1 MVLKIIA
8 NLNGGDLVTPDNE
21 LTYKIYGSADNY
33 ASPIATLGSAINDAK
48 VSVTSGVVT
57 IDNVDVG
64 TEDEFKISSVDE
76 AGNEAELS
84 NSSLNKLYVRP
95 AGTTYGDS
103 SGDSYANAWSGFNNV
118 DNAKCEGNT
127 LVVSGTHT
135 ENFNVGFNG
144 TISFNDEAG
153 SGEID
158 ATGIATGMNINGF
171 DCILNN
177 PIINNA
183 TVQNIYFEDSIS
195 TVNSATLNNSSNQ
208 GVQHWSGSN
217 VTYNGVIVS
226 NDNEDE
232 GMSGHLDALVTIN
245 GTFESKRNGQA
256 AINHIEDSKFT
267 INGLVDFSDN
277 VTADVFST
285 NATTARSCKC
295 TINSNNT
302 GLVLLASGG
311 SEIEMNAGIYQDV
324 KITTEGFIKADNV
337 IIQDLSE
344 FDGSLDVSNSY
355 IVISDYQVRSS
366 SPLKVRNCNI
376 DLRTVSGNITIID
389 GDIVDIQRSRINCA
403 NAFADQIITNAS
415 GNLIL
420 NHNEFINIPD
430 SKFAIVVE
438 DTSLSNIIDNNVID
452 GNVNGRG
459 ILTQQNVT
467 INNNVFID
475 TAIRVFLQQ
484 SATLTMNNCLSFN
497 ADTDRTSEGTLIENN
512 ELTTDPLFTDS
523 ANNDYSLQALSPCI
537 GAGIAVF
544 ETLGID
550 TANFGSITVVPIIVT
565 KEQTNPPNIG
575 VFA

>member
-1 MVLKIIA
+1 MSNWGKGVINNIGWGQGA
-8 NLNGGDLVTPDNE
+8 NNDIGWGS
-21 LTYKIYGSADNY
+21 IYAQ
-33 ASPIATLGSAINDAK
+33 
-48 VSVTSGVVT
+48 
-57 IDNVDVG
+57 
-64 TEDEFKISSVDE
+64 
-76 AGNEAELS
+76 S
-84 NSSLNKLYVRP
+84 NSGLTLLVSTVKLYVRP

-103 SGDSYANAWSGFNNV
+103 SGDSYDNAWNGFNNV

-135 ENFNVGFNG
+135 ERLAVGFNG

-158 ATGIATGMNINGF
+158 ATGINTGLSIDGF
-171 DCILNN
+171 NCILNN

-183 TVQNIYFEDSIS
+183 TVQNIYFKDSIT

-208 GVQHWSGSN
+208 GAQHWSGSN

-226 NDNEDE
+226 NDNDDE
-232 GMSGHLDALVTIN
+232 GMSGHLDAIVTID

-277 VTADVFST
+277 GTADIFCIH
-285 NATTARSCKC
+285 ATTARSCKC
-295 TINSNNT
+295 IINSNNT

-344 FDGSLDVSNSY
+344 FEGSLDISNSY
-355 IVISDYQVRSS
+355 IVISDYGKSS
-366 SPLKVRNCNI
+366 LTPLLVRNCNI
-376 DLRTVSGNITIID
+376 DLSTGSGNITIRD
-389 GDIVDIQRSRINCA
+389 GDIVDIQRCRINAA
-403 NAFADQIITNAS
+403 NAFADQLITNQS
-415 GNLIL
+415 GNLRL

-430 SKFAIVVE
+430 SRFAIIVE
-438 DTSLSNIIDNNVID
+438 DTAVSDVIDNNVFD
-452 GNVNGRG
+452 GNGNGRG
-459 ILTQQNVT
+459 VLVQKDVT

-475 TAIRVFLQQ
+475 TAIRVYLQE

-497 ADTDRTSEGTLIENN
+497 NSSDNTKDGTLVENN

-537 GAGIAVF
+537 GAGIAVS

-550 TANFGSITVVPIIVT
+550 TANFGSITVVPVIVT